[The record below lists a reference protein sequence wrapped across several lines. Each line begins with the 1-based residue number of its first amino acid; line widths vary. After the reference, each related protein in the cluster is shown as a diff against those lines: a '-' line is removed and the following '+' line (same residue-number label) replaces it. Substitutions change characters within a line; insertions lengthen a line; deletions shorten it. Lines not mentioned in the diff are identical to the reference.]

1 MRVTGL
7 RLVNFRNYPS
17 LSLRP
22 DAGLCVLTGENAAGK
37 TNVLEALFLCS
48 LGRSHRTVRDSE
60 MVRKGES
67 AGSVAVDMDTRS
79 GPRRIECKL
88 FSGDRK
94 KMFIDGAPLSRSGE
108 LLGCL
113 NVETAPANCWAV

>member
-37 TNVLEALFLCS
+37 TNVLESLFLCS

-60 MVRKGES
+60 MVRAGELF
-67 AGSVAVDMDTRS
+67 ASVAVDVDTR
-79 GPRRIECKL
+79 G
-88 FSGDRK
+88 
-94 KMFIDGAPLSRSGE
+94 GE
-108 LLGCL
+108 LTIEWDGPGSSVRMTGPAVTVFEGH
-113 NVETAPANCWAV
+113 VELPAASC